1 MPPKMITS
9 DEGNKDMTTIQESD
23 IQSETGEEIRGVF
36 GAIYA
41 AWADNDA
48 DAFVAPYREDATVVM
63 PGVYHRDRE
72 EIRAS
77 MAAGFSGP
85 LKGSRAVDEPLGIRV
100 IGDNTAVVVSKAGI
114 LLAGETTLPAGREV
128 IATWVLVR
136 QDGNWLVASYA
147 NAPAH

>member
-1 MPPKMITS
+1 
-9 DEGNKDMTTIQESD
+9 MTKNEPSNTP
-23 IQSETGEEIRGVF
+23 SEVIGEINAVFAEI
-36 GAIYA
+36 YT

-48 DAFVAPYREDATVVM
+48 DAFVAPYRDDATVVM
-63 PGVYHRDRE
+63 PGAFHRNKD

-77 MAAGFSGP
+77 MAAGFQGP
-85 LKGSRAVDEPLGIRV
+85 LKGSRAVDEPLSVRV
-100 IGDNTAVVVSKAGI
+100 IGNDTAIVASKAGI
-114 LLAGETTLPAGREV
+114 LMAGETQLPADREV

>member
-1 MPPKMITS
+1 MTN
-9 DEGNKDMTTIQESD
+9 NKPTNV
-23 IQSETGEEIRGVF
+23 QSEEIRNVF
-36 GAIYA
+36 GEIYA

-48 DAFVAPYREDATVVM
+48 DAFVAPYRDDATVVM
-63 PGVYHRDRE
+63 PGSFHRNKE

-77 MAAGFSGP
+77 MAAGFRGP
-85 LKGSRAVDEPLGIRV
+85 LKGSRAVDEPLSIRV
-100 IGDNTAVVVSKAGI
+100 IGDDTAIIASKAGI
-114 LLAGETTLPAGREV
+114 LMAGEAQLPKDREV

>member
-1 MPPKMITS
+1 MDTG
-9 DEGNKDMTTIQESD
+9 DEGNKDMTAIQENT
-23 IQSETGEEIRGVF
+23 IESEADKEVRGVF
-36 GAIYA
+36 EAIYA

-63 PGVYHRDRE
+63 PGVYHRNRD

-77 MAAGFSGP
+77 MAAGFNGP
-85 LKGSRAVDEPLGIRV
+85 LKGSHAVDEPLSIRV
-100 IGDNTAVVVSKAGI
+100 IGGNTAVVVSRAGI
-114 LLAGETTLPAGREV
+114 LMAGETALPAGREV

-147 NAPAH
+147 NALAH